1 MTGVLDGFFQLILG
15 FGLLGVFVLA
25 LLDSTF
31 FIFLPFALDAVLII
45 LISRHREWMP
55 LYALAGLAGS
65 LAGSALTYYLISK
78 ASEETIEKKLPKEKF
93 ERFRKKAKESGFA
106 GILVTSLL
114 PPPFPF
120 TPFVMA
126 AAVTHLPRKKMF
138 AAISIGRFIRYFAEG
153 VLALLIGRQ
162 LLRLFESNVFK
173 AIMLGLFIF
182 ALLGTVLTILRWVRR
197 S

>member
-1 MTGVLDGFFQLILG
+1 MTGLLDGFFQIILS

-55 LYALAGLAGS
+55 LYALVSLAGS
-65 LAGSALTYYLISK
+65 LAGSALTYFLISK
-78 ASEETIEKKLPKEKF
+78 ASEETIEKKLPKAKF
-93 ERFRKKAKESGFA
+93 ERFRKKAKESGFV
-106 GILVTSLL
+106 GMLVTSLL
-114 PPPFPF
+114 PPPFAF

-126 AAVTHLPRKKMF
+126 AAVTHLPRKKIF
-138 AAISIGRFIRYFAEG
+138 TAISIGRFIRYFVEG
-153 VLALLIGRQ
+153 ILALLIGRQ
-162 LLRLFESNVFK
+162 ILRLFESHIFK
-173 AIMLGLFIF
+173 GVMLGLFIL
-182 ALLGTVLTILRWVRR
+182 ALLGTVLTILHWIRR